1 MTASPSADAPFPFAQ
16 DVRAVLFD
24 AGNTLLWIDHAR
36 IAAILGS
43 HGVAA
48 DVGAVRSA
56 EMRARPAI
64 DAFLVSAPRRESRA
78 SVDRSVGLLLDELGA
93 SPSAAARTAIGDDL
107 LRAWPTLWV
116 VPPADARPVLDDL
129 AGRGFILGVVS
140 NSNGMVADLLRD
152 AHLADRFATIV
163 DSGIE
168 GIEKPD
174 ARLFLRAAERL
185 RVAPQECAYI
195 GDLFAVDVQGARLA
209 GMHGVL
215 LDPVGAWA
223 AVAGCDAPRVASLTE
238 FASRLRRR
246 A

>member
-1 MTASPSADAPFPFAQ
+1 MSGAPAYPFARG
-16 DVRAVLFD
+16 VRAVLFD

-36 IAAILGS
+36 IAEILAA

-48 DVGAVRSA
+48 GESAVRAA

-64 DAFLVSAPRRESRA
+64 DAFLATAERRESRA
-78 SVDRSVGLLLDELGA
+78 SVERSVGHLLDELGA
-93 SPSAAARTAIGDDL
+93 APPPAVREAIGADL

-116 VPPADARPVLDDL
+116 VPPADARTVLDDL
-129 AGRGFILGVVS
+129 AAQGFLLGVVS
-140 NSNGMVADLLRD
+140 NSNGKVGDLLRG
-152 AHLADRFATIV
+152 ARLADRFGVVV

-174 ARLFLRAAERL
+174 PRLFLRAAERL
-185 RVAPQECAYI
+185 GVAPGECAYI
-195 GDLFAVDVQGARLA
+195 GDLFAVDVEGARRA

-223 AVAGCDAPRVASLTE
+223 AVLANSAHRDAPCAASLTE
-238 FASRLRRR
+238 FAARLRR
-246 A
+246 